1 MGEVRVGIGF
11 DVHARAAARP
21 LMLGGVMFDGEDG
34 LAGHSDGDAVCHALA
49 DALLGAAALGDVG
62 DHFPDTDPSIAG
74 MSGLELLRKVVEKV
88 RVAGLVPASGDDRG
102 IRPAGSST
110 PGAAIVDYSA
120 PRTAIARHPIP
131 SPFRPRPSG
140 RVAFTDSRSV
150 GTPSVSERC
159 RRISSRTGEIAGH
172 SAITVTSADAGTS
185 PATRTI
191 STTDRNSS
199 KPGIPAMLGSVSGK

>member
-74 MSGLELLRKVVEKV
+74 MPGLDLLGKVVAMV
-88 RVAGLVPASGDDRG
+88 RVAGLLPASADVTVIAEWPAISPAREEIRRHLSDALGVPADRLSVKATRPEGLGLTGEG
-102 IRPAGSST
+102 IGCL
-110 PGAAIVDYSA
+110 
-120 PRTAIARHPIP
+120 AIA
-131 SPFRPRPSG
+131 
-140 RVAFTDSRSV
+140 V
-150 GTPSVSERC
+150 
-159 RRISSRTGEIAGH
+159 
-172 SAITVTSADAGTS
+172 
-185 PATRTI
+185 
-191 STTDRNSS
+191 
-199 KPGIPAMLGSVSGK
+199 LGAE